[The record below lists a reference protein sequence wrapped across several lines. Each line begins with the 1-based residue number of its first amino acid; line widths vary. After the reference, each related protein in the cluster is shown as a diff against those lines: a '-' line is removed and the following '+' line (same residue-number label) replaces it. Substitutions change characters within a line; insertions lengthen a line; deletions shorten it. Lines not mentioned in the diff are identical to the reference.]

1 MNSSTDEI
9 NQGRLKKGFYVIG
22 GTVFLVLGAIGI
34 ILPILPTTPFLLL
47 SAACYLRGSE
57 RMHRWL
63 LNNRWFGSYIR
74 NFKEGK
80 GIPIKGKISA
90 LIMVWL
96 TISFSALFIIDIL
109 AVQIVLFAIA
119 IFVSIYLIQLPTLK
133 T

>member
-109 AVQIVLFAIA
+109 AVQIVMFAIT

>member
-109 AVQIVLFAIA
+109 AVQIVMFAIA